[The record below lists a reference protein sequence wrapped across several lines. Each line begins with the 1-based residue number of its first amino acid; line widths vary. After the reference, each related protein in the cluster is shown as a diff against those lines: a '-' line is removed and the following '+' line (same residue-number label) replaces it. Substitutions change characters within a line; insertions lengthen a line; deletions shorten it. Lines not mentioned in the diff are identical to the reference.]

1 MCNEEEEGRVPT
13 PILLDLS
20 GSIRGVRDRKLN
32 NADSGC
38 LASHLLR
45 RTYIATIFAGE
56 LLRSFD
62 PTVSEWGNPPAFSGY
77 SHAKFVLERVRY

>member
-1 MCNEEEEGRVPT
+1 VILEEEGRVPT
-13 PILLDLS
+13 PIFSDLS
-20 GSIRGVRDRKLN
+20 ESIRGVRDRKLN

-45 RTYIATIFAGE
+45 RTYIATKCAGE

-62 PTVSEWGNPPAFSGY
+62 PTVSEWGNPPSIAGDL
-77 SHAKFVLERVRY
+77 HTKFFFERRSY